1 MAYSNTI
8 LSQTM
13 SIFLHNCRIWGED
26 GFIEGTGLLI
36 EDGKI
41 KSFHEETSQFPA
53 NVKSYDLQGNTLLP
67 GLIDG
72 HTHGGGG
79 FDTKDVSVEGIVKMR
94 ELQAADGTT
103 AFLPTL
109 YPAPIKEMRRTMGV
123 IREAGTEG
131 HGAEILGVHLEGPFI
146 NPTMRG
152 ALGDAYL
159 LSPSVE
165 IAKSLI
171 DGFED
176 LVKIITLSPEL
187 EGPELEGPELEEID
201 KLICWCVENGI
212 SVSMGHSNATFD
224 EAGMAFKSGAKGATH
239 LFNRM
244 RGFHHREPGIS
255 GFSLTEDEMYTEI
268 IADLKHLHP
277 AVIRLVLNIKSRR
290 QILLVS
296 DSVSG
301 AKKKEYGAGPV
312 FLPDGT
318 IAGSAQLLFDGVR
331 NLCDIGIK
339 LEDAVTYASYNPAS
353 YSGVS
358 ERKGSL
364 KSGYDADILVVDGAL
379 NLKGILIRGE
389 WSKRDF

>member
-1 MAYSNTI
+1 
-8 LSQTM
+8 M
-13 SIFLHNCRIWGED
+13 SIFLHNCRIWDEE
-26 GFIEGTGLLI
+26 GFIEGSGLLI

-41 KSFHEETSQFPA
+41 RSHQKGKSQLPT
-53 NVKSYDLQGNTLLP
+53 NVILYDLHGYTLLP
-67 GLIDG
+67 GLIDI
-72 HTHGGGG
+72 HTHGVGD
-79 FDTKDVSVEGIVKMR
+79 FDTKDASVEGIIKMR

-146 NPTMRG
+146 NPVMRG
-152 ALGDAYL
+152 ALGAAYL
-159 LSPSVE
+159 LPPSVE
-165 IAKSLI
+165 TAKRLI
-171 DGFED
+171 EGFED
-176 LVKIITLSPEL
+176 LVKLITVSPEL
-187 EGPELEGPELEEID
+187 EGPELEGID

-212 SVSMGHSNATFD
+212 TVSMGHSNATFD

-290 QILLVS
+290 RILLVS
-296 DSVSG
+296 DSVRG

-331 NLCDIGIK
+331 NLCDIGVK

-379 NLKGILIRGE
+379 NLKGILIRGKWINGRE
-389 WSKRDF
+389 NE